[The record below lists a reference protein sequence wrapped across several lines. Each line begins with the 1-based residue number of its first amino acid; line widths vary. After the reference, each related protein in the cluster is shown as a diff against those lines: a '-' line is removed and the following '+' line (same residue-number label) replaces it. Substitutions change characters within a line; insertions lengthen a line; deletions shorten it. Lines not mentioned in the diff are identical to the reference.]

1 MTDIFGQSFS
11 EPTNFPQVAHSINN
25 LTYVL
30 WAKPVENGDLNKLT
44 FLRSTNDGER
54 FDDPINVISE
64 NADLFRLAPPQTDIK
79 VGHHTLKTK
88 KEKTQLYD
96 IEV

>member
-11 EPTNFPQVAHSINN
+11 GPTNFPQVAHSINN
-25 LTYVL
+25 LPYVL

-44 FLRSTNDGER
+44 FLSSTNDGER

-79 VGHHTLKTK
+79 VGHHTLKTR